1 MTTAIFVD
9 SRLKAVGTDSS
20 FEVDLRESVHLSN
33 ARMRVDKINFTDS
46 FLTTDAGINL
56 YFSNGAGSIT
66 SVSVP
71 EGAYIG
77 SSLAAAIQTA
87 TGRAT
92 TYDTLT
98 NSITHTLAAANQ
110 QWLSDKD
117 LEGYSSGFPSG
128 ASNQDPKSL
137 NAVLGDGVN
146 TSTQVVW
153 SFVRM
158 SPYSYL
164 FLRSQRLRCVDHH
177 GPRGTHD
184 IICIIPLIG
193 GTGTQVEASSPDGVY
208 YDLQGEISLRSFD
221 LSLTDYLGK
230 PVNLRGRPLSMQLT
244 SDLKKNKR

>member
-1 MTTAIFVD
+1 MTTTLFGD
-9 SRLKAVGTDSS
+9 SRLKAGGTDNS
-20 FEVDLRESVHLSN
+20 FEVDLRETVHLSN

-46 FLTTDAGINL
+46 FLTTDAGSNL
-56 YFSNGAGSIT
+56 YFSNGASFT
-66 SVSVP
+66 SVSIP
-71 EGAYIG
+71 EGAYTG
-77 SSLAAAIQTA
+77 TSLASALQTA
-87 TGRAT
+87 TGRTT

-117 LEGYSSGFPSG
+117 LEAYSVGFPTG

-146 TSTQVVW
+146 SSTQVVW
-153 SFVRM
+153 NFVRM

-184 IICIIPLIG
+184 IICIIPLTG
-193 GTGTQVEASSPDGVY
+193 GTGTQVETS
-208 YDLQGEISLRSFD
+208 
-221 LSLTDYLGK
+221 LSLIHI
-230 PVNLRGRPLSMQLT
+230 
-244 SDLKKNKR
+244 

>member
-20 FEVDLRESVHLSN
+20 FEVNLRESVHLSN

-46 FLTTDAGINL
+46 FLTTDAGSNL
-56 YFSNGAGSIT
+56 YFSNGASFTYVSI
-66 SVSVP
+66 P
-71 EGAYIG
+71 AGAYTG
-77 SSLAAAIQTA
+77 TSLASALQTA

-117 LEGYSSGFPSG
+117 LEGYSVGFPSG

-146 TSTQVVW
+146 SSTQVVW
-153 SFVRM
+153 NFVRM

-244 SDLKKNKR
+244 FD

>member
-20 FEVDLRESVHLSN
+20 FEVNLRESVHLSN

-46 FLTTDAGINL
+46 FLTTDAGSNL
-56 YFSNGAGSIT
+56 YFSNGASFT
-66 SVSVP
+66 SVSIP
-71 EGAYIG
+71 EGAYTG
-77 SSLAAAIQTA
+77 TSLASALQTA
-87 TGRAT
+87 TGRTT

-146 TSTQVVW
+146 SSTQVVW
-153 SFVRM
+153 NFVRM
-158 SPYSYL
+158 GPYSYL

-244 SDLKKNKR
+244 FD